1 MQNNNPQPVKGI
13 LWMILTGLLFVG
25 VTAIVRI
32 TGPQV
37 PAAEAAFL
45 RYSIGLVFL
54 LPLVRPLM
62 RARPSGRQ
70 IKVFALRGAFHTVGV
85 ALWFYAMVHIPLQD
99 VTAMNYL
106 SPVYVTLGAALFLGE
121 KLALR
126 RILAIAVAL
135 VGVMIILRPGMREVG
150 DGHLAML
157 IATMAF
163 AGSFLTGKM
172 VSDESDPALVV
183 AMLSVTVAIGLAPL
197 AALNWVTPTWTTL
210 GLLTL
215 TAFVA
220 TLGHYT
226 MTLAFAAAPLTV
238 TQPVTFLQLIWAVAL
253 GTTFFGEAFDVWV
266 LVGGA
271 VILGAISFM
280 TWREA
285 QLNRRVTP
293 TAAATKV

>member
-37 PAAEAAFL
+37 PAAQAAFL

-215 TAFVA
+215 TALVA

>member
-1 MQNNNPQPVKGI
+1 MQNNNPQPIKGI
-13 LWMILTGLLFVG
+13 LWMVLTGLLFVG

-183 AMLSVTVAIGLAPL
+183 AMLSITVAIGLAPL

-253 GTTFFGEAFDVWV
+253 GTAFFDEAFDVWV

>member
-1 MQNNNPQPVKGI
+1 MQNNNPQPIKGI
-13 LWMILTGLLFVG
+13 LWMVLTGLLFVG

-54 LPLVRPLM
+54 LPLMRPLM
-62 RARPSGRQ
+62 RARPTVRQ

-135 VGVMIILRPGMREVG
+135 VGVMIILRPGVREVG

-253 GTTFFGEAFDVWV
+253 GTTFFGEAFDLWV

-285 QLNRRVTP
+285 QINRRVTP
-293 TAAATKV
+293 TATATKV